1 MFERRYG
8 ARVCRIGIQR
18 RGAALESKPVQ
29 ARKPRGFRRSDPRRA
44 GPTQVQRN
52 VEDLVIGR
60 NGLGICERETGILP
74 LPRTDHS
81 CGADQSVSPRNCR
94 TRTTS
99 YGGIDCLLP
108 ADWLLCANRRG
119 PYGKSDQDQVK
130 GAKVL
135 REGQILLRIRNARGA
150 EMRHGWGKAYSS
162 ASLPPA
168 RKNVRPGGD
177 WIAPD
182 DLLGRLLF
190 LRFLLGL
197 GLLGLRRLVM
207 RLAYDAA
214 IDRVDVHFLDAGLA
228 RNGDVV

>member
-1 MFERRYG
+1 MSGADDTSGSDERIRSRKRG
-8 ARVCRIGIQR
+8 TRATTQR
-18 RGAALESKPVQ
+18 R
-29 ARKPRGFRRSDPRRA
+29 
-44 GPTQVQRN
+44 
-52 VEDLVIGR
+52 
-60 NGLGICERETGILP
+60 
-74 LPRTDHS
+74 
-81 CGADQSVSPRNCR
+81 
-94 TRTTS
+94 
-99 YGGIDCLLP
+99 IDCLLP